1 MRITWLLFLTVGCA
15 GLMLGTGYAASS
27 QQPSAGS
34 STNESSA
41 NVASV
46 HPHDAEHASQEN
58 RPRRR
63 ASANTPSRPKQLP
76 NSRKRSAPLSATNL
90 HEPRP
95 EKSGGAP
102 KGRLSQNEILSNTSP
117 VRPPSVVRSSV
128 TSLKPSPDNVHNHG
142 PAPAVVGG
150 SANPASRS
158 VGTIN
163 GTSMH
168 QRP

>member
-41 NVASV
+41 NVASD

-63 ASANTPSRPKQLP
+63 ASANAPSRPKQLP
-76 NSRKRSAPLSATNL
+76 NSRKRSAPRV
-90 HEPRP
+90 PRIFM
-95 EKSGGAP
+95 
-102 KGRLSQNEILSNTSP
+102 NP
-117 VRPPSVVRSSV
+117 VQRNPVV
-128 TSLKPSPDNVHNHG
+128 L
-142 PAPAVVGG
+142 
-150 SANPASRS
+150 
-158 VGTIN
+158 
-163 GTSMH
+163 
-168 QRP
+168 QRAD